1 MVVVE
6 LALLRQ
12 SLRYSILSL
21 LSNSKFNIFNSG
33 LIEFMEML
41 NNGNWRTDRM
51 LSEWGAYLI
60 DHINLFEDF
69 DFKDDSKDQLQ
80 QSFERLE
87 ADKEMR

>member
-1 MVVVE
+1 M
-6 LALLRQ
+6 RP
-12 SLRYSILSL
+12 SLRYSILAL

-87 ADKEMR
+87 VDKEMRREF